1 MRHFFVFGPIA
12 PGPAGVCAPSSMAG
26 LVTRA
31 GRLLIAP
38 PGERATVTGAVNL
51 ATVAATT
58 DQRLDAAFRAKK
70 QAR

>member
-1 MRHFFVFGPIA
+1 
-12 PGPAGVCAPSSMAG
+12 MAG